1 VKDNSVIENFVSDLL
16 SIIDDPALVVGPD
29 ATFTYL
35 NAPATHEFG
44 ALGLLGRRL
53 GDAFLG
59 EEWEAIRHV
68 CERLRNVERGQRFET
83 SIQLLENWYEVR
95 AVSIGEHFVLLLRDI
110 TSWHRA
116 GRTEEEP
123 AFGTLLK
130 TIIDSAADLIFVK
143 DMAGRFIQVNRALH
157 DVSPDL
163 LGRTVHDVYDPDL
176 AAGYEAADRAVIES
190 GRLCTIEET
199 IPVQGEHRVF
209 QTIKVPWIAAGEMR
223 GVIGISRD
231 MTERHRAE
239 ARIRESEERYRLAAR
254 ATNEAIWDWDLLHD
268 EITWNEAIEQLSGEK
283 PNRSGE
289 WWKSRIAPTDRQRL
303 LGSLERFINEEIST
317 WQCEY
322 GFRHADG
329 SYLSVFDRGFLV
341 RNEQGVPVR
350 VIGAMSDLS
359 ERMKAQKRVMQLQSE
374 LIHVSRVS
382 AMGTIASALA
392 HEINQPLASVGNFI
406 AGARR
411 LMLRNQP
418 EALSEAREALEL
430 AAAEVARSGEIV
442 RRIRRMVA
450 HGEIQVQPVPLHE
463 LIDDAFA
470 LALPN
475 PCLSGVTVR
484 LEVQGGIARG
494 DAVQLQQ
501 VLVNLIRNAVEAM
514 EDSDER
520 ILSISTARS
529 DAKVRIDVEDTGCGI
544 PPDRVQTV
552 FTAFGSSKVDGL
564 GVGLTICRTIVEAH
578 GGQIWVERTDAKGT
592 RVAIR
597 LPAYSDDKMA

>member
-1 VKDNSVIENFVSDLL
+1 MIDKFVRDLL
-16 SIIDDPALVVGPD
+16 SIVDDPALVMGPD
-29 ATFTYL
+29 ATFLHL
-35 NAPATHEFG
+35 NASAMREFG
-44 ALGLLGRRL
+44 ALGLPGRRL
-53 GDAFLG
+53 DDAALG

-68 CERLRNVERGQRFET
+68 CERLRDVERGQRFET
-83 SIQLLENWYEVR
+83 SIPLLENWYEVR
-95 AVSIGEHFVLLLRDI
+95 AVSMGEHFVLLLRDI
-110 TSWHRA
+110 TSRRR
-116 GRTEEEP
+116 GGQSGEEP
-123 AFGTLLK
+123 AAGTLLK

-143 DMAGRFIQVNRALH
+143 DMAGRFIQVNRALN

-163 LGRTVHDVYDPDL
+163 LGRTVHDVYAPDL
-176 AAGYEAADRAVIES
+176 ADGYEVADRIVIES
-190 GRLCTIEET
+190 GKPCTIEET
-199 IPVQGEHRVF
+199 IPVRGEHRVF

-231 MTERHRAE
+231 MTERHKAE
-239 ARIRESEERYRLAAR
+239 ARIRQSEERYRLAAR

-268 EITWNEAIEQLSGEK
+268 ELTWNEAIEQLSGEK
-283 PNRSGE
+283 PDHSIE
-289 WWKSRIAPTDRQRL
+289 WWKSRIAPTDRERVV
-303 LGSLERFINEEIST
+303 GSIERFINEEIST

-329 SYLSVFDRGFLV
+329 SYHSVFDRGFLV
-341 RNEQGVPVR
+341 RDEQGVPVR

-374 LIHVSRVS
+374 LIHVSRLS

-411 LMLRNQP
+411 LMLREEP

-450 HGEIQVQPVPLHE
+450 HGETQVQPVPLRG
-463 LIDDAFA
+463 LIDDALA

-475 PCLSGVTVR
+475 PALSGVTVR
-484 LEVQGGIARG
+484 LGPRDGIARG

-514 EDSDER
+514 ENSDER
-520 ILSISTARS
+520 ILSLSTMRS
-529 DAKVRIDVEDTGCGI
+529 DTGVRIDVTDTGCGI

-564 GVGLTICRTIVEAH
+564 GVGLTICRTIIEAH
-578 GGQIWVERTDAKGT
+578 GGQIWVERTDDRGT
-592 RVAIR
+592 RVALR
-597 LPAYSDDKMA
+597 LRAFPDDEIA